1 VSLTSNVRG
10 DFSKLLVALPLFF
23 IIMPRPNVSGIQF
36 LTYPAIAFL
45 AIVIILAVSNDINI
59 NRNGFYV
66 FLFLYL
72 TSIVML
78 LSMFFN
84 SNFSIDSLS
93 RPVLFSVVLYY
104 GFFITKNQNMES
116 IKSSL
121 LKLAYIVIII
131 QLIVGLTQL
140 IGSELFAPLYSMEK
154 TRSWGSIVRIT
165 GTLTNPN
172 FFSWILIQM
181 FVLIWLFEKRKTK
194 KSLFFV
200 IVASLVFLSGSRS
213 MLLIFPFIL
222 LFIEVIV
229 TKKSA
234 SFFFIK
240 VPLYGALLFTSYK
253 FVIWFLNVFGSNFRY
268 MRQLLLIFESGD
280 LNRLNSFDHRQF
292 MWERELS
299 KMNSWIDWILGLGG
313 QVQKADNDYIFAV
326 TNFGIIYMI
335 LYFFMYLLILF
346 LFSKLKNK
354 KFKVLGYQYIV
365 FSLVLGYQVETLN
378 GWNYPVLIMLYTGIA
393 ISIMLNKNSFELSKE
408 L

>member
-1 VSLTSNVRG
+1 
-10 DFSKLLVALPLFF
+10 
-23 IIMPRPNVSGIQF
+23 
-36 LTYPAIAFL
+36 
-45 AIVIILAVSNDINI
+45 
-59 NRNGFYV
+59 
-66 FLFLYL
+66 
-72 TSIVML
+72 
-78 LSMFFN
+78 
-84 SNFSIDSLS
+84 
-93 RPVLFSVVLYY
+93 
-104 GFFITKNQNMES
+104 
-116 IKSSL
+116 
-121 LKLAYIVIII
+121 
-131 QLIVGLTQL
+131 
-140 IGSELFAPLYSMEK
+140 
-154 TRSWGSIVRIT
+154 
-165 GTLTNPN
+165 
-172 FFSWILIQM
+172 
-181 FVLIWLFEKRKTK
+181 

-346 LFSKLKNK
+346 L
-354 KFKVLGYQYIV
+354 
-365 FSLVLGYQVETLN
+365 
-378 GWNYPVLIMLYTGIA
+378 
-393 ISIMLNKNSFELSKE
+393 
-408 L
+408 